1 MVCIPRHVVEQ
12 VAQSGLEMEDLEAWV
27 LEKVQAGAP
36 IAGTYPPNEPMRAEY
51 EAWKKKR

>member
-1 MVCIPRHVVEQ
+1 
-12 VAQSGLEMEDLEAWV
+12 V

-36 IAGTYPPNEPMRAEY
+36 IAGTYPPSDPVRAEY